1 MQKFIGAIHKSIKE
15 EANTWIEENIPNA
28 GPDNFSTPLYL
39 FPQEPEDPEQ
49 DFDEY
54 ITSWRLDPEP
64 LKKLVD
70 YMEATYP
77 DKFRYSMTEL
87 GLESDR
93 VEEDKAKIKKEDPV
107 RAKEIYLKHMTE
119 KETAALAQKAEVS
132 KKEQKLIDAKL
143 AKLAEEKAQIT
154 AELDAN
160 AAKLIKK

>member
-15 EANTWIEENIPNA
+15 EVNKWIEENIPNA

-39 FPQEPEDPEQ
+39 FPQDPDDPEQ
-49 DFDEY
+49 DFDECV
-54 ITSWRLDPEP
+54 TSWRLDPEP
-64 LKKLVD
+64 LQKLVD

-93 VEEDKAKIKKEDPV
+93 IEEDKAEIKKEKPV
-107 RAKEIYLKHMTE
+107 RAKEIFMKYMTE
-119 KETAALAQKAEVS
+119 KEAKAL
-132 KKEQKLIDAKL
+132 EQKKSATKEEQALINKKL
-143 AKLAEEKAQIT
+143 AAMVEEKMKVE

-160 AAKLIKK
+160 AAKLKRK